1 MHFQFIVHICPR
13 FASIVYV
20 LVDYDKQY
28 QCDDE
33 HLLKIYI
40 CTLMGLQIVAVFI
53 QLIVIIVSSRG
64 TIADSQPRR
73 YLKWILYIQ
82 TVVFVVE
89 LIWDIVGV
97 IWSFDP
103 TIDCSSSHQV
113 LILARIVL
121 TWNLISSVSIATY
134 VLIRIG
140 VCELVCPR
148 TPDRL
153 RYEKLKPS
161 RSFGGR
167 RLSRVSSYSMNQH
180 KRQRKW
186 QWYLQSMFCCIN
198 LKEKQKN
205 VFTEVSAT
213 LATAF
218 TKFRGYVLSDI
229 LAGMALLRMKQSNE
243 RVN

>member
-1 MHFQFIVHICPR
+1 MYLQFIVHTFPR

-28 QCDDE
+28 HCDDE

-40 CTLMGLQIVAVFI
+40 ITLMGLQIVAVFI
-53 QLIVIIVSSRG
+53 QLLVIIVSSRG
-64 TIADSQPRR
+64 TIANSHPRR
-73 YLKWILYIQ
+73 HLKWLLYVQ
-82 TVVFVVE
+82 TVVFIVE

-97 IWSFDP
+97 VWAFDP

-121 TWNLISSVSIATY
+121 IWNLISSVSIATY

-167 RLSRVSSYSMNQH
+167 RLSRLSSYSMNQH

-186 QWYLQSMFCCIN
+186 QWLLQSVFCCLN

-205 VFTEVSAT
+205 VFSEVSAT
-213 LATAF
+213 LTTAF
-218 TKFRGYVLSDI
+218 TKFRGYVPSDI
-229 LAGMALLRMKQSNE
+229 LAGMALLRMKQINV
-243 RVN
+243 RVS